1 MNFYNDNDPKAAAWL
16 RQLIADGLI
25 PPGDVDERS
34 IADIGGAE
42 LQRYT
47 QCHFF
52 AGIGG
57 WEYALKINRW
67 PADKPIWT
75 GSCPCPPFSSAGK
88 KKPCPKCQSQS
99 PVPCPRRTGY
109 FICCACEH
117 AWFADARHLW
127 PEFWRL
133 IAICR
138 PPVVYGEQVASDD
151 GRVWLAGVRASLEIL
166 GYGVGASD
174 LCAAGVGAPH
184 LRQRLYWAGERL
196 DNTDSARCDGA
207 QFHSEGIARPEAR
220 LRLPDVGCPNSPM
233 AEPESEGR
241 TRVESECA
249 SGFDE
254 RTWIGGGSQTRGLGN
269 PHDSRSQ
276 GRGLQPGGE
285 SGRGSPWS
293 SGTRLILCT
302 DGKTRRIKP
311 EIFPLAHGFPGRV
324 GLLRGSGNAIVPQV
338 AAKFIQ
344 ACGTPHMSLRSPGV
358 ISEVLE

>member
-42 LQRYT
+42 LQR
-47 QCHFF
+47 
-52 AGIGG
+52 
-57 WEYALKINRW
+57 
-67 PADKPIWT
+67 
-75 GSCPCPPFSSAGK
+75 
-88 KKPCPKCQSQS
+88 
-99 PVPCPRRTGY
+99 
-109 FICCACEH
+109 
-117 AWFADARHLW
+117 
-127 PEFWRL
+127 
-133 IAICR
+133 
-138 PPVVYGEQVASDD
+138 
-151 GRVWLAGVRASLEIL
+151 
-166 GYGVGASD
+166 
-174 LCAAGVGAPH
+174 
-184 LRQRLYWAGERL
+184 
-196 DNTDSARCDGA
+196 DGA